1 MWQGAILNFLS
12 ILKYSLILL
21 VIKTAVST
29 ASTMLYGADNLASQ
43 SPSDLFIYHY
53 IPSILVSLLVLSFY
67 AKTQSSHTL
76 LHLLAVVSLSELFGF
91 ALVSILMGDF
101 YVSPTWFI
109 DLPIAVLTIG
119 LAAIIGNKVRGLN
132 KLPHNKSSNPDA
144 ASRTGS

>member
-1 MWQGAILNFLS
+1 MNFLS
-12 ILKYSLILL
+12 IVKYALTLL

-29 ASTMLYGADNLASQ
+29 ALTMLYGADNLASQ
-43 SPSDLFIYHY
+43 SPSNLFIYHY

-67 AKTQSSHTL
+67 AKTQSSQTL
-76 LHLLAVVSLSELFGF
+76 LHLLAAVSLSELFGL
-91 ALVSILMGDF
+91 ALVSILMGEF

-119 LAAIIGNKVRGLN
+119 LAAIIGRKVRGLN